1 MLKMTLNQYA
11 AERRLAIFED
21 LRSGR
26 EPSLG
31 TFDPAVLAEARS
43 KGHPQ
48 MGTTRYSPNEI
59 VFEFIYPDPRGAAVI
74 LTTSIAPPERIVFLP
89 VPSWVVEN
97 IWQGDIQGTHH
108 FESEA
113 MKLLGELEAELSPE
127 GNMKWFEK
135 QAAKRRE

>member
-21 LRSGR
+21 LRSNR
-26 EPSLG
+26 EPGLG
-31 TFDPAVLAEARS
+31 AFDPAVLAEARA

-48 MGTTRYSPNEI
+48 MGTTRYTPNEI
-59 VFEFIYPDPRGAAVI
+59 LFEFIYPDPRGAAVI
-74 LTTSIAPPERIVFLP
+74 FTVSLAPPERVVFLP

-113 MKLLGELEAELSPE
+113 TRLMGELQAELTVE
-127 GNMKWFEK
+127 GNLKWFEK